1 MNPLRES
8 APPLSPRAETAPPP
22 RSWWRGRSEIFV
34 GLLVI
39 GVGVFLATQTLTMH
53 VPDTSTG
60 PGPQLFPGLVSG
72 LMVVLG
78 ALLVVQVAR
87 KPAVPVA
94 DDEGDPETAGAAG
107 AAEAAGAAGA
117 TGAAEAAGAAG
128 AVGDLVEGQEHR
140 RTATHSDWRTV
151 GLVLGSVV
159 AFTLLLQ
166 PLGWLL
172 SGALLFFGVS
182 TAFGGKRSLFEA
194 SVALVYSA
202 VVQLAF
208 VAGLGLNLPSGILGG
223 VL

>member
-8 APPLSPRAETAPPP
+8 ASPVSSGDATDHTPDP
-22 RSWWRGRSEIFV
+22 WWRGRSELFV
-34 GLLVI
+34 GVLVI
-39 GVGVFLATQTLTMH
+39 GIGVFLASQTLTMH

-60 PGPQLFPGLVSG
+60 PGPRLFPGLVSG

-78 ALLVVQVAR
+78 ALLVLQIVRRPTTAPQEEGAES
-87 KPAVPVA
+87 A
-94 DDEGDPETAGAAG
+94 DVVDES
-107 AAEAAGAAGA
+107 
-117 TGAAEAAGAAG
+117 
-128 AVGDLVEGQEHR
+128 VEGPGETSASAPAEVR
-140 RTATHSDWRTV
+140 GESERTGPHSDWRTV
-151 GLVLGSVV
+151 GMVLAAVV

-182 TAFGGKRSLFEA
+182 WAFGGRRPLFEA
-194 SVALVYSA
+194 AVALVYSA

-223 VL
+223 LL

>member
-8 APPLSPRAETAPPP
+8 VPPDSAGGTMDHTPG
-22 RSWWRGRSEIFV
+22 SWWEGRSEVFV
-34 GLLVI
+34 GVLVI
-39 GVGVFLATQTLTMH
+39 GIGVFLASQTLTMH

-78 ALLVVQVAR
+78 ALLVLQVVR
-87 KPAVPVA
+87 RPATRSE
-94 DDEGDPETAGAAG
+94 DEDSKG
-107 AAEAAGAAGA
+107 
-117 TGAAEAAGAAG
+117 
-128 AVGDLVEGQEHR
+128 VGVVGELVEGSEEASAAAPAEGEGR
-140 RTATHSDWRTV
+140 SGPAGAHSDWRTV
-151 GLVLGSVV
+151 GVVLAAVV

-182 TAFGGKRSLFEA
+182 WAFGGERPLFEA
-194 SVALVYSA
+194 AVALVYSA

-223 VL
+223 LL

>member
-1 MNPLRES
+1 MNPQRES
-8 APPLSPRAETAPPP
+8 APPASSRAAHPA
-22 RSWWRGRSEIFV
+22 RAWLRGRSEVFV

-39 GVGVFLATQTLTMH
+39 GVGAFLGAQTMAMH

-72 LMVVLG
+72 LMLVLG
-78 ALLVVQVAR
+78 ALLIVQVAR
-87 KPAVPVA
+87 EPAVPPTDA
-94 DDEGDPETAGAAG
+94 DPDAESAGI
-107 AAEAAGAAGA
+107 
-117 TGAAEAAGAAG
+117 
-128 AVGDLVEGQEHR
+128 VGELVEGREAR

-151 GLVLGSVV
+151 GLVLGAVV

-182 TAFGGKRSLFEA
+182 TAFGGRRSLFEA
-194 SVALVYSA
+194 AVALVYSA

>member
-1 MNPLRES
+1 MNPLREP
-8 APPLSPRAETAPPP
+8 APPASPGSATSHPA
-22 RSWWRGRSEIFV
+22 RSWLRGRSEVFV
-34 GLLVI
+34 GLLVV
-39 GVGVFLATQTLTMH
+39 GVGVFLAAQTMAMH

-78 ALLVVQVAR
+78 ALLVVQVSRA
-87 KPAVPVA
+87 PAVPPA
-94 DDEGDPETAGAAG
+94 NGDTGTESAGI
-107 AAEAAGAAGA
+107 
-117 TGAAEAAGAAG
+117 
-128 AVGDLVEGQEHR
+128 VGDLVEGQETR

-151 GLVLGSVV
+151 GLVLGSVI

-182 TAFGGKRSLFEA
+182 TAFGGRRSLFEA
-194 SVALVYSA
+194 AVALVYSA

>member
-8 APPLSPRAETAPPP
+8 APPVSSGDATGHTPD
-22 RSWWRGRSEIFV
+22 SWWRGRSELFV
-34 GLLVI
+34 GVLVI
-39 GVGVFLATQTLTMH
+39 GIGAFLASQTLTMH

-60 PGPQLFPGLVSG
+60 PGPRLFPGLVSG

-78 ALLVVQVAR
+78 ALLVLQVVRRPTTA
-87 KPAVPVA
+87 PQEEGSESA
-94 DDEGDPETAGAAG
+94 DVVDGS
-107 AAEAAGAAGA
+107 
-117 TGAAEAAGAAG
+117 
-128 AVGDLVEGQEHR
+128 VEGSEDTSATAPAEVRGGSEH
-140 RTATHSDWRTV
+140 TGSHSDWRTV
-151 GLVLGSVV
+151 GMVLAAVV

-182 TAFGGKRSLFEA
+182 WAFGGKRPLFEA
-194 SVALVYSA
+194 AVALVYSA

-223 VL
+223 LL

>member
-1 MNPLRES
+1 MNRLRES
-8 APPLSPRAETAPPP
+8 APDAPVGGATDHTSH
-22 RSWWRGRSEIFV
+22 SWWTGRSEIFV

-39 GVGVFLATQTLTMH
+39 GVGLFLTSQTLAMH

-78 ALLVVQVAR
+78 GLLVFQVVR
-87 KPAVPVA
+87 TPAAPA
-94 DDEGDPETAGAAG
+94 EEQAQEQEQTDETASAG
-107 AAEAAGAAGA
+107 V
-117 TGAAEAAGAAG
+117 
-128 AVGDLVEGQEHR
+128 VGELVEGQEPR

-151 GLVLGSVV
+151 GLVLASVV
-159 AFTLLLQ
+159 AFAVLLQ

-182 TAFGGKRSLFEA
+182 WAFGGRRPLFEA
-194 SVALVYSA
+194 AVALVYSA